1 MTQTASRYP
10 TVPSRY
16 TDFNVIN
23 AIADTACNDT
33 ERLMSELGIIARQQG
48 KKYAGP
54 CPIHGGDNPGAFN
67 FYPDGEAV
75 RGNWVCRTK
84 RCHEKPGIKRNLPGL
99 VQAVKSAQLERKF
112 TWKETVDWLCRFN
125 NQKLEDVKIPDEAMI
140 AKRRLNQ
147 AIHKLNIS
155 PQQKQTGWSR
165 EWIRSKLVI
174 PSEYYL
180 NRGYSAAIL
189 DKYDVGYYADQNRVS
204 VPVYDDN
211 YKFCIG
217 FTARTVNPQCKI
229 CKMYHTAEEGCP
241 SLLDPL
247 AIIKASKWRNSRD
260 FEASNYLYNYWFA
273 RHHIAKNGGV
283 AILVEGPGDVWRLE
297 ENGIHISMAMFG
309 VELKEPQRVILDSS
323 GCLSLIIML
332 DNDDAGR
339 EAAEKLKKK
348 LGRTYRLFFPKFSKH
363 DVGDLNS
370 DLITKEIEP
379 LMRKLGVFNG

>member
-1 MTQTASRYP
+1 MTQTTYQSNRLH
-10 TVPSRY
+10 PSRY
-16 TDFNVIN
+16 TDFNIIN
-23 AIADTACNDT
+23 AIADTACNDA
-33 ERLMSELGIIARQQG
+33 ERLMSELGIVARQQG

-84 RCHEKPGIKRNLPGL
+84 RCHEKHKRNLPGL
-99 VQAVKSAQLERKF
+99 VQAVKTEQLGRKYS
-112 TWKETVDWLCRFN
+112 WKETVDWLCNFN
-125 NQKLEDVKIPDEAMI
+125 NQKLEDVKIPDAALI
-140 AKRRLNQ
+140 AKRKLNQ
-147 AIHKLNIS
+147 AIHKLNIA
-155 PQQKQTGWSR
+155 PQQRQNGWSR
-165 EWIRSKLVI
+165 EWIRSKLEI
-174 PSEYYL
+174 PARYYL
-180 NRGYSAAIL
+180 DRGYSAAIL
-189 DKYDVGYYADQNRVS
+189 DKYDVGFYADQNRVS
-204 VPVYDDN
+204 VPVYDDD
-211 YKFCIG
+211 YRFCIG
-217 FTARTVNPQCKI
+217 FTARTVNPQCPI

-260 FEASNYLYNYWFA
+260 FEASHYLYNYWFA

-283 AILVEGPGDVWRLE
+283 GILVEGPGDVWRLE

-339 EAAEKLKKK
+339 DAAEKLKKK

-379 LMRKLGVFNG
+379 LMKKLGVY